1 MYGQAT
7 SGKTFSMLGNP
18 DNPGIIPCSLR
29 DIFSKINSLK
39 HSISYNIYVSYIEIY
54 NENIYDL
61 LLTTN
66 SGSSSSLKIVDDP
79 KYGVSVAGCKKIRIK
94 TFDDG
99 INLKD
104 YGEENR
110 KYRETYINEY
120 SSRSHSIFQIV
131 IRFINNSLLKLK
143 GLILEMANQN
153 MLA

>member
-1 MYGQAT
+1 MYGQTT

-18 DNPGIIPCSLR
+18 ENPGIIPCALR
-29 DIFSKINSLK
+29 DIFSKI
-39 HSISYNIYVSYIEIY
+39 HSIKQPKFNIFCSYIEIY
-54 NENIYDL
+54 NENVYDL
-61 LLTTN
+61 LLTN
-66 SGSSSSLKIVDDP
+66 NAQPSNLKVVDDP

-131 IRFINNSLLKLK
+131 S
-143 GLILEMANQN
+143 
-153 MLA
+153 